1 MVLKMKKT
9 LYYLHQNPCAFCKY
23 LTNKIYKCGMNQSK
37 LHTCI
42 LLYKVHFYL
51 IRRLFYFGGNGKKYI
66 EELYHILQSEEVD
79 LEEES
84 GAAGLLGFKMVWG

>member
-1 MVLKMKKT
+1 
-9 LYYLHQNPCAFCKY
+9 
-23 LTNKIYKCGMNQSK
+23 MNQSK

-84 GAAGLLGFKMVWG
+84 GAAGLLQFGLIHATLVNFYL